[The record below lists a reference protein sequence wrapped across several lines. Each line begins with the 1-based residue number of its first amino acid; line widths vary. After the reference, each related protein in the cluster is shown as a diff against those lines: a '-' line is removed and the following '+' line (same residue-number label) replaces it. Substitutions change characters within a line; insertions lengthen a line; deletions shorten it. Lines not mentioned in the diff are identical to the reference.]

1 MTLSRLLGKDPPK
14 IPAGGRA
21 YVSMDRG
28 DGTEWSVRVDM
39 GDGEKGMRL
48 GPSFT
53 RQVVAYAYLDWVK
66 GVVSSFEYPADGAA

>member
-1 MTLSRLLGKDPPK
+1 MTLSRLLGKDPPN

-28 DGTEWSVRVDM
+28 DGTEWSVRVAM

-48 GPSFT
+48 GPSFA
-53 RQVVAYAYLDWVK
+53 RQVVAYDYLDWVT
-66 GVVSSFEYPADGAA
+66 GVVPSFAYPEGMA

>member
-1 MTLSRLLGKDPPK
+1 MTLSRLLGKEPPK

-53 RQVVAYAYLDWVK
+53 RQVVAYSYLDWIE
-66 GVVSSFEYPADGAA
+66 GVAETFEYPEGAA

>member
-1 MTLSRLLGKDPPK
+1 MSLSRLLGKTPPS

-53 RQVVAYAYLDWVK
+53 RQVVAYQFLDWCT
-66 GVVSSFEYPADGAA
+66 GAADSFSYPEGQA